1 MPLEDR
7 IAIATQMLSPE
18 RKYGQ
23 ATELAHTHGVSRQD
37 VYYIAGRAHTALE
50 VALLPRSGP
59 APAGNTL
66 TVTPIRLERAV
77 VTLGLLGV
85 SERDSLIGLEE
96 MLDTRRSPGYVA
108 KVLRKAEHLA
118 QARNIELPPSLS
130 GLLASDEIFLRDQP
144 ILGIVHPASLYLTCL
159 SLTAQRDG
167 ETWGCQFLD
176 LAGADGV
183 ISDAGSGLAAGAH
196 LAQVACHAG
205 DWFHPL
211 HLAAWVDAQYERRAY
226 SALAEQYE
234 REDSVLQ
241 AQTSKRLENHWQKYE
256 AARAAADQAIE
267 RYDQWRER
275 YLKLRALAAQFDWT
289 TGLVCLPEQLQAD
302 LQALATDF
310 QHWAQDTRAQ
320 ALVSLLKN
328 QAVALTAA
336 LPHLQHAL
344 APLLH
349 SWGVEAT
356 RMVCRLWQA
365 LQDWA
370 FPFWRPEQRRQLE
383 QAITESL
390 AWAAAL
396 ASALS
401 TPPATPLT
409 STSIFTRQAG
419 SRAVPL
425 AERSGFKQC
434 LFDAAG
440 LPLCR
445 AGLPMPLRSA
455 FICGTILVE
464 HKRGRFACPL
474 VFPQPTGQPC
484 PCGDPHLAKG
494 GCLVTM
500 STCIGA
506 RIRYQLNRDSDLYKH
521 VYK

>member
-1 MPLEDR
+1 MAKRSQMPLEDR

-37 VYYIAGRAHTALE
+37 VYYIAGKAHTALE

-66 TVTPIRLERAV
+66 TVTRIRLERAV
-77 VTLGLLGV
+77 VTMGLLGM

-96 MLDTRRSPGYVA
+96 MLDTRRAPGYVA

-118 QARNIELPPSLS
+118 QARNIELTPSLS

-183 ISDAGSGLAAGAH
+183 IRDAGSGLAAGAH

-234 REDSVLQ
+234 REDLVLQ
-241 AQTSKRLENHWQKYE
+241 AQTSKRLENHWRKYE
-256 AARAAADQAIE
+256 AACAAADQAIE
-267 RYDQWRER
+267 RYDQWCER

-289 TGLVCLPEQLQAD
+289 TGQVCLPEQLQAN
-302 LQALATDF
+302 LQALATEF
-310 QHWAQDTRAQ
+310 EHWAQGTRAQ

-356 RMVCRLWQA
+356 HVVCRLWQA

-390 AWAAAL
+390 AWASQHL
-396 ASALS
+396 GGRLS
-401 TPPATPLT
+401 TLQHLVSAILAQWPRT
-409 STSIFTRQAG
+409 SSAIECLNSLLRPFLNGRKQVAQGFLELFRFYHNTHQFVRGKRAG
-419 SRAVPL
+419 SSPLELVGGPRIDDPL
-425 AERSGFKQC
+425 AFLS
-434 LFDAAG
+434 L
-440 LPLCR
+440 
-445 AGLPMPLRSA
+445 
-455 FICGTILVE
+455 
-464 HKRGRFACPL
+464 
-474 VFPQPTGQPC
+474 GQ
-484 PCGDPHLAKG
+484 K
-494 GCLVTM
+494 
-500 STCIGA
+500 S
-506 RIRYQLNRDSDLYKH
+506 
-521 VYK
+521 